1 MTAIF
6 CRSREAVR
14 TSDPGKISGAEEKSR
29 KRNPKHST
37 RRIEAVRRSGCPHTS
52 MESIHEAQDPG
63 IPGAIAPSLCGRKE
77 SRNQESTVEIRHC
90 QSQAQVEVTIKVI
103 LDTKVV
109 ISGLASQRSVR
120 DNGPG
125 KGYVEG
131 KDNPMLHSTVT
142 SKGQTTIP
150 GKIRKALRIKP
161 GDRLEYVVQGDR
173 ATIRVHPGTRSLK
186 GVLASKKGKRMPFAQ
201 IREAAAE
208 AARHRE
214 GFR

>member
-1 MTAIF
+1 MDNEV
-6 CRSREAVR
+6 S
-14 TSDPGKISGAEEKSR
+14 
-29 KRNPKHST
+29 
-37 RRIEAVRRSGCPHTS
+37 
-52 MESIHEAQDPG
+52 
-63 IPGAIAPSLCGRKE
+63 KE
-77 SRNQESTVEIRHC
+77 HV
-90 QSQAQVEVTIKVI
+90 A
-103 LDTKVV
+103 
-109 ISGLASQRSVR
+109 
-120 DNGPG
+120 G
-125 KGYVEG
+125 KG
-131 KDNPMLHSTVT
+131 NPMLHSTVT

-186 GVLASKKGKRMPFAQ
+186 GVLASKKGKGMPFAQ